1 VIVAERDVDAVFAEY
16 EYAIDALP
24 EPDALPALTVSHD
37 WLLVAVHAH
46 VEALAVSAMLP
57 EPAVAGTEA
66 VEDARVYVQTEE
78 AVLATRNPMS

>member
-1 VIVAERDVDAVFAEY
+1 VIVAERDVDAVFATY

-24 EPDALPALTVSHD
+24 EPDALPELTVSHD

-46 VEALAVSAMLP
+46 VEADAVSATVP

-66 VEDARVYVQTEE
+66 VVDASVYVHAGAAACVT
-78 AVLATRNPMS
+78 VST